1 MQTVT
6 NYYYDN
12 KIEVQF
18 DFDNTCLVPDI
29 PQKDRVVYTRPIQ
42 VYKGVTN
49 ILKIEIK
56 NADQKP
62 VNVTGHTLTFN
73 IVEDYV
79 YSNAN
84 VVLSTAVEP
93 LDFSVGTGYV
103 ALPPLDLVQLTDER
117 YNYNVKIS
125 TCWGNVASY
134 VDDNYGAAGQL
145 ILMDSAYP
153 VEPPNNLDLGNI
165 GDATVSAMYDF
176 GNI

>member
-117 YNYNVKIS
+117 YN
-125 TCWGNVASY
+125 
-134 VDDNYGAAGQL
+134 
-145 ILMDSAYP
+145 
-153 VEPPNNLDLGNI
+153 
-165 GDATVSAMYDF
+165 
-176 GNI
+176 